1 MKIVNMICPN
11 CGASIQVD
19 ADKKNLTCNYCGN
32 NLYLDDEVQHVQY
45 DNAEETG
52 YQFEKGRQ
60 RAQAEARQFNT
71 QQQYKGYV
79 QQKPKRKTWLWVLGW
94 IFIFPV
100 PLTILLIR
108 KKDMNPILKYG
119 IIAIA
124 WIFYLLIGL
133 SGGSNDSGTKQS
145 SNDVTVVAPD
155 ADDSNV
161 ESQLENSAIKTNESE
176 SANTEQI
183 ISEDPLVDFYEEFM
197 KSGTVDNIKEMAKEY
212 GLYADSRRT
221 GTGRELFKVA
231 NTQEEARVTSNDDAY
246 KGDYYVRIECT
257 ILGDDTV
264 DSVELIDNRNGEAS
278 EASETSADNKE
289 ITSDDMYALIADFIE
304 DYNSVADNKIANS
317 TNYDIHEEH
326 YRTEYRLQAFNESVG
341 TFGEADDSTFEI
353 IASKPGMF
361 SDGTMTYQNLRIYG
375 SFNDADAAKKALET
389 ILPIIDSSITVQ
401 MIQEEYSE
409 YRPDELN
416 TLIKGDLGDISVYIK
431 HSPSGSEYK
440 YDLFID

>member
-1 MKIVNMICPN
+1 MKIVNMVCPN

-60 RAQAEARQFNT
+60 RAQSEARQFSA
-71 QQQYKGYV
+71 QQYGAPV

-94 IFIFPV
+94 IFIFPL
-100 PLTILLIR
+100 PLTILLVR
-108 KKDMNPILKYG
+108 KKQMNPILKYG
-119 IIAIA
+119 IIAVA
-124 WIFYLLIGL
+124 WIFYLIIALA
-133 SGGSNDSGTKQS
+133 GGSSDNSNNQS
-145 SNDVTVVAPD
+145 TSEGTVVS
-155 ADDSNV
+155 ADRETFSTDNQVTDS
-161 ESQLENSAIKTNESE
+161 ELSETEKNESE
-176 SANTEQI
+176 QMT
-183 ISEDPLVDFYEEFM
+183 SEDPLADFYEEFL
-197 KSGTVDNIKEMAKEY
+197 KTGTVDNIKDMAKEY

-221 GTGRELFKVA
+221 GTGRELYKVA
-231 NTQEEARVTSNDDAY
+231 ETYEEARVTSNDDAY

-264 DSVELIDNRNGEAS
+264 DSVELVDNRNGGATEAS
-278 EASETSADNKE
+278 EQTSENKE
-289 ITSDDMYALIADFIE
+289 ITEDDMYALIAEFIE
-304 DYNSVADNKIANS
+304 EYNSVADNKITNS

-341 TFGEADDSTFEI
+341 TFGEATDSTFEI

-361 SDGTMTYQNLRIYG
+361 SDGTLTYQNLRVYG

-401 MIQEEYSE
+401 KIQDEYSE

-416 TLIKGDLGDISVYIK
+416 TLIKGESGDISVYIK
-431 HSPSGSEYK
+431 HTPSGSEYQ
-440 YDLFID
+440 YELFID

>member
-1 MKIVNMICPN
+1 MKIVNMVCPN

-60 RAQAEARQFNT
+60 RAQAESQQFNA

-100 PLTILLIR
+100 PLTILLLR

-119 IIAIA
+119 VIAVA
-124 WIFYLLIGL
+124 WIFYLLIGF
-133 SGGSNDSGTKQS
+133 SGSSNDSSNKQS
-145 SNDVTVVAPD
+145 SNDDGVVVASD
-155 ADDSNV
+155 TDDSNV
-161 ESQLENSAIKTNESE
+161 DSQLENSNVKTSESE
-176 SANTEQI
+176 PVNSVQI
-183 ISEDPLVDFYEEFM
+183 ISEDPLADFYDEFL
-197 KSGTVDNIKEMAKEY
+197 KSGTVDNIKDMAKEY
-212 GLYADSRRT
+212 GLYTDSRRT

-231 NTQEEARVTSNDDAY
+231 ETQEEAKVISNDDAY
-246 KGDYYVRIECT
+246 IGDYYVRIECT

-264 DSVELIDNRNGEAS
+264 DSVELVDNRNGET
-278 EASETSADNKE
+278 SETSTDDKE

-304 DYNSVADNKIANS
+304 DYNSVADNKITNS
-317 TNYDIHEEH
+317 TNYDIHTEH

-341 TFGEADDSTFEI
+341 TFGEATDSTFEI

-361 SDGTMTYQNLRIYG
+361 SDGTLTYKNLRIYG
-375 SFNDADAAKKALET
+375 SFNDADGAKKALES

-401 MIQEEYSE
+401 MIQDEYSE

-431 HSPSGSEYK
+431 HSSSGSEYK
-440 YDLFID
+440 FDLFID